1 MPQLTTSNLS
11 LISLSMKYLLSITL
25 ITVLSLSISHSETIN
40 DSTNSLLGIYE
51 KLDEFV
57 PDDLMFTTEDGE
69 VVNFKSLI
77 DKPTVLTLVYF
88 TCPGIC
94 SPLLDGIADVISKT
108 DLVLGK
114 DYQVLTVSFN
124 DKETYPLA
132 KSKKKNYIK
141 QVTKEIDESQW
152 LWMVGDST
160 NIAKL
165 TNSMGYRFKKDGD
178 DFIHAAAIMVLSPDG
193 KITRYLYG
201 TYFLPFD
208 LKMALVEAQ
217 QGKSGPTINKILNYC
232 FSYDPEGKKY
242 VFNITK
248 VSGSLIIVLAVSL
261 LLFLIFNKKKRVHPH
276 KN

>member
-1 MPQLTTSNLS
+1 MILTNKRFFS
-11 LISLSMKYLLSITL
+11 LPMKFFYTILLLS
-25 ITVLSLSISHSETIN
+25 VFSVSLAQEQEMTA
-40 DSTNSLLGIYE
+40 DSLMSLLGIYE
-51 KLDEFV
+51 KLDEYV
-57 PDDLMFTTEDGE
+57 PDELYFTTEDGE
-69 VVNFKSLI
+69 EVNFKSLI

-108 DLVLGK
+108 DMELGK

-124 DKETYPLA
+124 EKETYQLA
-132 KSKKKNYIK
+132 KSKKKNYVK
-141 QVTKEIDESQW
+141 QVDKEIDESQW

-165 TNSMGYRFKKDGD
+165 TQSVGYQFKREGQ
-178 DFIHAAAIMVLSPDG
+178 DFIHAAAIMVLSPKG

-208 LKMALVEAQ
+208 LKMAIVEAE
-217 QGKSGPTINKILNYC
+217 QGRSGPTINKILNYC

-248 VSGSLIIVLAVSL
+248 VAGTIIIVFALGL
-261 LLFLIFNKKKRVHPH
+261 LTFLIFNKKRRLHP
-276 KN
+276 KNSN

>member
-1 MPQLTTSNLS
+1 
-11 LISLSMKYLLSITL
+11 
-25 ITVLSLSISHSETIN
+25 
-40 DSTNSLLGIYE
+40 
-51 KLDEFV
+51 
-57 PDDLMFTTEDGE
+57 MFTTEEGE
-69 VVNFKSLI
+69 LVNFKSLI

-108 DLVLGK
+108 DLEMGK
-114 DYQVLTVSFN
+114 DFQVLTVSFN
-124 DKETYPLA
+124 EKETYQLA
-132 KSKKKNYIK
+132 KSKKKNYVT
-141 QVTKEIDESQW
+141 QVKKPIDESQW

-160 NIAKL
+160 NIARL
-165 TNSMGYRFKKDGD
+165 TQSVGYQFMREGD
-178 DFIHAAAIMVLSPDG
+178 DFVHAAAIMVLSPEG
-193 KITRYLYG
+193 KVTRYLYG

-248 VSGSLIIVLAVSL
+248 VAGTIIMVLAVAL
-261 LLFLIFNKKKRVHPH
+261 LIFLIFNKKRRGHPA
-276 KN
+276 KQS